1 MVMCE
6 YFSAA
11 SDESAVGVLEAP
23 GGPDPSVFD
32 VLSLKD
38 IDPVVVMARLE
49 GILTDCTYD
58 EARARPRSGQLL
70 SDPEAEAAFVI
81 SVSDTLRD
89 ALATASG
96 ERLDLAA
103 GPFAAVEE
111 LRFTP
116 IKMSEVLHR
125 LSGLARRATAENR
138 RLYCWWAL

>member
-1 MVMCE
+1 MVMCD

-11 SDESAVGVLEAP
+11 SDEVAVAVLRAP
-23 GGPDPSVFD
+23 GGPDATAFD
-32 VLSLKD
+32 VLPLKG

-58 EARARPRSGQLL
+58 EARARPRSGELL
-70 SDPEAEAAFVI
+70 SDPEAEEALVI

-96 ERLDLAA
+96 AQLELAA
-103 GPFAAVEE
+103 GPFLAVEE
-111 LRFTP
+111 MDLPPERTL
-116 IKMSEVLHR
+116 ELLHL
-125 LSGLARRATAENR
+125 LSGLARRATAEDR

>member
-1 MVMCE
+1 MVMCD

-11 SDESAVGVLEAP
+11 SDEAAVGVLDGP

-32 VLSLKD
+32 VLSLKG

-58 EARARPRSGQLL
+58 EAPARPRSGQLL
-70 SDPEAEAAFVI
+70 SDPEAEAAVVI

-89 ALATASG
+89 ALATASDK
-96 ERLDLAA
+96 RLELAA

-116 IKMSEVLHR
+116 TKTAELLHR
-125 LSGLARRATAENR
+125 LSGLARRASAENR

>member
-1 MVMCE
+1 MVMCD

-11 SDESAVGVLEAP
+11 SDEAAVGVLDEP

-32 VLSLKD
+32 VLPLKD

-89 ALATASG
+89 ALAAASG
-96 ERLDLAA
+96 KRLDLAA

-116 IKMSEVLHR
+116 TKTSELLHR
-125 LSGLARRATAENR
+125 LSGLARRAAAENR

>member
-1 MVMCE
+1 MAMCD

-11 SDESAVGVLEAP
+11 TDEAAVGVLDAP

-32 VLSLKD
+32 VLSLKG

-49 GILTDCTYD
+49 ALLTDCAYD
-58 EARARPRSGQLL
+58 EARARPRSGRLL

-89 ALATASG
+89 ALASVTG
-96 ERLDLAA
+96 DQLGLMA
-103 GPFAAVEE
+103 GPFGAVEE
-111 LRFTP
+111 VGLPPAEALEPLR
-116 IKMSEVLHR
+116 L
-125 LSGLARRATAENR
+125 LSGLARRAAAENR

>member
-1 MVMCE
+1 MVMCD

-11 SDESAVGVLEAP
+11 SDEAAVGVLDAP

-32 VLSLKD
+32 VLSLKGV
-38 IDPVVVMARLE
+38 DPVVVMARLE

-70 SDPEAEAAFVI
+70 SNPEAEASFVI

-89 ALATASG
+89 ALATASDK
-96 ERLDLAA
+96 RLALVA

-116 IKMSEVLHR
+116 TKTSETLHR
-125 LSGLARRATAENR
+125 LSGLARRAAVENR